1 MVYVLSIFSLTVGS
15 LQLTLYSFLPIS
27 CGVPQG
33 SVLGPIL
40 FIIYTSDVFS
50 IINSFS
56 LLSHGYADDLQI
68 YGHSPAESV
77 SLLSASVV
85 SCIDAL
91 NSWFSSN
98 RLKLNPS
105 KTEFI
110 LLDSPRRLPP
120 KFPSVLLGGCTVV
133 PTSVVR
139 DLGFYLDS

>member
-1 MVYVLSIFSLTVGS
+1 MGGLSPLAPEKLRTMLSSRLQSVHYNSSSTHFS
-15 LQLTLYSFLPIS
+15 PIS

-40 FIIYTSDVFS
+40 FILYISDVFS

-56 LLSHGYADDLQI
+56 ILSHGYADDLQI

-98 RLKLNPS
+98 HLKLNPS

-110 LLDSPRRLPP
+110 
-120 KFPSVLLGGCTVV
+120 
-133 PTSVVR
+133 
-139 DLGFYLDS
+139 